1 MNQLMSRQPI
11 NINLNDYDPA
21 VCGSCKKL
29 GKIVTSFKSISE
41 IYIIPRTASPT
52 GMEVTAVVTKY
63 RCKRC
68 GSDVLDSSGQPIVK
82 VQI

>member
-1 MNQLMSRQPI
+1 MNQLMNKQPI
-11 NINLNDYDPA
+11 NINLNDYDPV

-29 GKIVTSFKSISE
+29 GKTITDFRPISE
-41 IYIIPRTASPT
+41 IYVIPRTASPT
-52 GMEVTAVVTKY
+52 GMEVTAIVTKY

-68 GSDVLDSSGQPIVK
+68 GSDVLDGNGQPIVK